1 MIKRIEFTDQGQ
13 QYQFQEQVQLLY
25 LDDFKRLLKADFNI
39 LHTFGEYGLKA
50 FHSSQSPRLILI
62 AQKK

>member
-1 MIKRIEFTDQGQ
+1 
-13 QYQFQEQVQLLY
+13 LLY

-39 LHTFGEYGLKA
+39 LHTFGDYGLKA